1 MRIRTCISIPVFASL
16 CGLTGIAGAHGL
28 MEDPPSREW
37 ICGKETQPDQ
47 ILYGN
52 NAKTPACSTAFKVG
66 DPQAA
71 YNFMGVVT
79 HTWGHSKVTP
89 FPKYVCG
96 SGEFWKGEATP
107 WDAAMDWPAT
117 SVSAGPRNI
126 VWNISWGQHFD
137 DTKEFKYW
145 ITKADF
151 SFSPAK
157 PPSWDD
163 FEAEPFCTLDY
174 DDTKPNANPNVIAD
188 RTAVKFITKCTLPA
202 RSGHHVVYGEWGR
215 TEPTI
220 ERFHGC
226 FDVQYAGTEVRVPFR
241 PREPQGLSGSRNSP
255 GAAPVGMDLLGRPH
269 KAAPGI
275 LPATRTPAPAAKR

>member
-1 MRIRTCISIPVFASL
+1 MSINTFLSVSTFAFVVF
-16 CGLTGIAGAHGL
+16 CGAAVTAHAHGL
-28 MEDPPSREW
+28 IEEPPSREW

-47 ILYGN
+47 IKYGT

-89 FPKYVCG
+89 FPKYICG
-96 SGEFWKGEATP
+96 SGEYWKGEATP

-117 SVSAGPRNI
+117 PVTAGVKSI
-126 VWNISWGQHFD
+126 IWNISWGPHFD

-145 ITKADF
+145 ITKESF
-151 SFSPAK
+151 VFSPDKALA
-157 PPSWDD
+157 WEDL
-163 FEAEPFCTLDY
+163 EAEPFCTLDY
-174 DDTKPNANPNVIAD
+174 DDTKPTANPNVIAD
-188 RTAVKFITKCTLPA
+188 KTAVKFITKCTLPT
-202 RSGHHVVYGEWGR
+202 RKGHHVVYGEWGR

-226 FDVQYAGTEVRVPFR
+226 FDAQYAGGTAIRVPFR
-241 PREPQGLSGSRNSP
+241 PGMSGRLSAPQADPIGLD
-255 GAAPVGMDLLGRPH
+255 ALGRPRPQGR
-269 KAAPGI
+269 PGI
-275 LPATRTPAPAAKR
+275 LPAVPKP

>member
-1 MRIRTCISIPVFASL
+1 MRINSCLAIPILAAL
-16 CGLTGIAGAHGL
+16 CCAAVSARAHGL
-28 MEDPPSREW
+28 IEDPPSREW

-47 ILYGN
+47 IKFGS

-71 YNFMGVVT
+71 YNYMAVVT

-89 FPKYVCG
+89 PPKYVCG
-96 SGEFWKGEATP
+96 SGEYWKGEETP

-117 SVSAGPRNI
+117 PVSAGPRNI
-126 VWNISWGQHFD
+126 TWNISWGPHFD

-145 ITKADF
+145 ITKSSF
-151 SFSPAK
+151 VFSPAK
-157 PPSWDD
+157 AVSWDD
-163 FEAEPFCTLDY
+163 FEAEPFCSLDY
-174 DDTKPNANPNVIAD
+174 DDTKPMSNPNVIAD
-188 RTAVKFITKCTLPA
+188 KNAVKFITKCTMPA

-226 FDVQYAGTEVRVPFR
+226 FDAVYGGTAIRVPFR
-241 PREPQGLSGSRNSP
+241 PGMSGNLSKPQPDAVGLD
-255 GAAPVGMDLLGRPH
+255 ALGRPRPYGH
-269 KAAPGI
+269 RGI
-275 LPATRTPAPAAKR
+275 LLRPPTSK